1 MPVREM
7 TEADLPQVLA
17 IQQQLGFQEW
27 NEREFIAEI
36 RASYALCVVFEQTNS
51 IVGYAIFHL
60 MGPDSELLSIA
71 TCESEQG
78 KGIGSALL
86 NAGFERLDFANG
98 DIAAGEFM
106 LGATNSM
113 SITVSPLTRNAKNTI
128 LTERMPSFTRRHSQG
143 AQRV

>member
-51 IVGYAIFHL
+51 IVAKQ
-60 MGPDSELLSIA
+60 LLCQLTA
-71 TCESEQG
+71 VR
-78 KGIGSALL
+78 LL
-86 NAGFERLDFANG
+86 
-98 DIAAGEFM
+98 
-106 LGATNSM
+106 
-113 SITVSPLTRNAKNTI
+113 
-128 LTERMPSFTRRHSQG
+128 HSQQ
-143 AQRV
+143 ALMKA

>member
-51 IVGYAIFHL
+51 IVERTGRIQIRTEMAWGY
-60 MGPDSELLSIA
+60 
-71 TCESEQG
+71 T
-78 KGIGSALL
+78 
-86 NAGFERLDFANG
+86 
-98 DIAAGEFM
+98 
-106 LGATNSM
+106 
-113 SITVSPLTRNAKNTI
+113 
-128 LTERMPSFTRRHSQG
+128 
-143 AQRV
+143 